1 MLRAL
6 QADVN
11 AWPQRVKEA
20 GVTNAGGAAYVPVA
34 RNLEILR
41 TPDDPEATYAY
52 MRRAW
57 EAPDA
62 ESGSAGWDRV
72 IAQAGPRATW
82 EWLMAEPRQALRVA
96 LRGSPRAR
104 EEGVSAARE
113 LRDLAGQRAGAGRH
127 SGGRRGADSTADGRD
142 AQREAETSD
151 HLSLKFRAGDRR
163 PCEMAFLDDFD
174 ASVSASTSW
183 SRSR

>member
-41 TPDDPEATYAY
+41 TPNDPEATYAY

-62 ESGSAGWDRV
+62 DSGSSGWDRV

-82 EWLMAEPRQALRVA
+82 EWLMADPDKPYAPLFDDLRERVMKASSATRATRSGRPRSTSRPPLR
-96 LRGSPRAR
+96 LRT
-104 EEGVSAARE
+104 
-113 LRDLAGQRAGAGRH
+113 
-127 SGGRRGADSTADGRD
+127 RRGFNG
-142 AQREAETSD
+142 
-151 HLSLKFRAGDRR
+151 
-163 PCEMAFLDDFD
+163 
-174 ASVSASTSW
+174 
-183 SRSR
+183 

>member
-11 AWPQRVKEA
+11 AWPQRVKDA
-20 GVTNAGGAAYVPVA
+20 GVTNAGGAKYVPVS

-57 EAPDA
+57 EAPGA

-72 IAQAGPRATW
+72 MAQAGPTVTW
-82 EWLMAEPRQALRVA
+82 EWLMADPDRPYAELFEDLRERVA
-96 LRGSPRAR
+96 NALERHPSYALWQSR
-104 EEGVSAARE
+104 
-113 LRDLAGQRAGAGRH
+113 RAGEGDGGSRRH
-127 SGGRRGADSTADGRD
+127 GADPAHHGRD
-142 AQREAETSD
+142 ALRQAQPPE
-151 HLSLKFRAGDRR
+151 HLGQSPGW
-163 PCEMAFLDDFD
+163 
-174 ASVSASTSW
+174 ASVARRAPARHGRW
-183 SRSR
+183 P

>member
-1 MLRAL
+1 MTREEMLRAL

-41 TPDDPEATYAY
+41 TPNDPEATYAY

-82 EWLMAEPRQALRVA
+82 EWLMADPDKPYAPLFDDLRERVMKAFQRHPSYAVWQSKEHEQAA
-96 LRGSPRAR
+96 A
-104 EEGVSAARE
+104 EAEDAARI
-113 LRDLAGQRAGAGRH
+113 QRLMNEMRTGKR
-127 SGGRRGADSTADGRD
+127 
-142 AQREAETSD
+142 
-151 HLSLKFRAGDRR
+151 RR
-163 PCEMAFLDDFD
+163 P
-174 ASVSASTSW
+174 SI
-183 SRSR
+183 

>member
-6 QADVN
+6 LADVN
-11 AWPQRVKEA
+11 AWPQRFKEA

-41 TPDDPEATYAY
+41 TPNDPEATYAY
-52 MRRAW
+52 MRRAR

-82 EWLMAEPRQALRVA
+82 EWLMADPDKPYAPLFEDLRERVTNA
-96 LRGSPRAR
+96 FQRHASYAVWRAK
-104 EEGVSAARE
+104 EHEKAAAEADDAARIQGLMDE
-113 LRDLAGQRAGAGRH
+113 MRAGKR
-127 SGGRRGADSTADGRD
+127 
-142 AQREAETSD
+142 
-151 HLSLKFRAGDRR
+151 RR
-163 PCEMAFLDDFD
+163 P
-174 ASVSASTSW
+174 SI
-183 SRSR
+183 

>member
-11 AWPQRVKEA
+11 AWPQEVKDA
-20 GVTNAGGAAYVPVA
+20 GVTTAGGAAYRPIA

-41 TPDDPEATYAY
+41 TPDDPEATFAY

-72 IAQAGPRATW
+72 ISQAGPKVTW
-82 EWLMAEPRQALRVA
+82 EWLMADPDKPYAPLFDDLRDRVTA
-96 LRGSPRAR
+96 AFERHPSYAIWQAR
-104 EEGVSAARE
+104 EQARTQRDDDEAARIQRLVDE
-113 LRDLAGQRAGAGRH
+113 MRAGTR
-127 SGGRRGADSTADGRD
+127 
-142 AQREAETSD
+142 
-151 HLSLKFRAGDRR
+151 KR
-163 PCEMAFLDDFD
+163 P
-174 ASVSASTSW
+174 TI
-183 SRSR
+183 

>member
-41 TPDDPEATYAY
+41 TPDDPQATFAY

-82 EWLMAEPRQALRVA
+82 EWLMADPDKPYAPLFDDLRERVTDA
-96 LRGSPRAR
+96 FRRHPATRSGRPKSRRRPSLKPTTRRVFNGSWTRCAPGSGNARASNGSLFSFINHGSKAVLLDAGGTLRG
-104 EEGVSAARE
+104 
-113 LRDLAGQRAGAGRH
+113 
-127 SGGRRGADSTADGRD
+127 DG
-142 AQREAETSD
+142 S
-151 HLSLKFRAGDRR
+151 R
-163 PCEMAFLDDFD
+163 P
-174 ASVSASTSW
+174 S
-183 SRSR
+183 

>member
-41 TPDDPEATYAY
+41 TPNDPEATYAY

-62 ESGSAGWDRV
+62 DSGSSGWDRV

-82 EWLMAEPRQALRVA
+82 EWLMADSDKPYAALFEDLRERVMNAFQRHASYAIFQAKEQEKVA
-96 LRGSPRAR
+96 AEAESTAR
-104 EEGVSAARE
+104 IQRIMVEMR
-113 LRDLAGQRAGAGRH
+113 AGQ
-127 SGGRRGADSTADGRD
+127 
-142 AQREAETSD
+142 
-151 HLSLKFRAGDRR
+151 
-163 PCEMAFLDDFD
+163 
-174 ASVSASTSW
+174 
-183 SRSR
+183 